1 MKVFFLLFLLFAML
15 KAQTVT
21 IENLRTEL
29 YSKEAKNS
37 LKKVELSLE
46 FDGENLSNQVS
57 KLNDATNTVI
67 SSFFYEDIFTEL
79 GKLRFKQ
86 SLSKYINKKYKIDI
100 KDIYIIKLKGVQKF
114 DIEELKS
121 FLKDYDNENELK
133 DDKKEVDDKKE
144 YISKENNITVPDIDK
159 ITDVGALLNDNNSND
174 LNVDTIDPSILE
186 IPTLP
191 KDITPNLIQLKDKNI
206 SLKDINASR

>member
-1 MKVFFLLFLLFAML
+1 M
-15 KAQTVT
+15 
-21 IENLRTEL
+21 
-29 YSKEAKNS
+29 
-37 LKKVELSLE
+37 
-46 FDGENLSNQVS
+46 
-57 KLNDATNTVI
+57 
-67 SSFFYEDIFTEL
+67 
-79 GKLRFKQ
+79 
-86 SLSKYINKKYKIDI
+86 
-100 KDIYIIKLKGVQKF
+100 QKF

-206 SLKDINASR
+206 SLKDLNASR